1 MRKEE
6 KNQKDQ
12 KEKER
17 ILNFITQKFH
27 KEGFYKT
34 SMDEIA
40 EGLKVSK
47 KTLYKYFPSK
57 DRLLEF
63 ICQKTLD
70 DVSGAINRIIIEEGD
85 IITKF
90 VKIINVYNSFVIN
103 ISDKWISDLRIHSPN
118 LTKNI
123 EKHRNQKISEI
134 LVKLLE
140 KGKKEK
146 LIESFP
152 PSIVINAYNASLFSL
167 LHTDFVINSKF
178 SLQEAS
184 KYTFELILNGM
195 LTSKGKEKY
204 KRIKKEIDEMQNFKN
219 II

>member
-1 MRKEE
+1 LRKEN

-17 ILNFITQKFH
+17 ILNFIIQKFH

-40 EGLKVSK
+40 IGLKVSK

-57 DRLLEF
+57 DGLLEI
-63 ICQKTLD
+63 ICQKT
-70 DVSGAINRIIIEEGD
+70 INDISTSINNIILEEGD

-90 VKIINVYNSFVIN
+90 VKIINVYKSIVMN
-103 ISDKWISDLRIHSPN
+103 ISDRWVNDLRIHSPN
-118 LTKNI
+118 LTKSL
-123 EKHRNQKISEI
+123 EKYRSQKVAEI
-134 LVKLLE
+134 LIKLLE

-146 LIESFP
+146 LIENFP
-152 PSIVINAYNASLFSL
+152 TSIVINTFNSTIFSL
-167 LHTDFVINSKF
+167 VHSDFVINNKF

-184 KYTFELILNGM
+184 RYTFELILNGL
-195 LTSKGKEKY
+195 LTPKGREIY
-204 KRIKKEIDEMQNFKN
+204 KRIKRETDKMQNFKN
-219 II
+219 TI